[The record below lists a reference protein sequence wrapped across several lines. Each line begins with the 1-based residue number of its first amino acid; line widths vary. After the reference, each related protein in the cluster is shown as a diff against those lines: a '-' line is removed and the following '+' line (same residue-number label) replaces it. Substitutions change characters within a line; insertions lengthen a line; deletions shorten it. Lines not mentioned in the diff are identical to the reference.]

1 MPGGQFPPGTIL
13 SYNPRPSVLSHRKSK
28 RGAGASMNL
37 LTKVT
42 NIFDRTIQVATLL
55 AGILLIFLMLS
66 VSADVVLRYFLGR
79 PIGWVKEV
87 AEYILLYIPFLVAA
101 WVLRREGHVKMDLV
115 LSRFSP
121 KTQSMVNAI
130 TSLISA
136 IICFLLTW
144 FGVKATWYFFQV
156 GYVTPTVLRVPKFII
171 IAIIFVGSFLLFIQ
185 FLRRAYSYLG
195 KPDRTSRGGRGAYR
209 KA

>member
-1 MPGGQFPPGTIL
+1 
-13 SYNPRPSVLSHRKSK
+13 
-28 RGAGASMNL
+28 MNL
-37 LTKVT
+37 LNKVA
-42 NIFDRTIQVATLL
+42 NIFDRTIDVATLL
-55 AGILLIFLMLS
+55 AGILIIFMMLS
-66 VSADVVLRYFLGR
+66 VGADVVLRYFLGR

-101 WVLRREGHVKMDLV
+101 WVLRREGHVKMDFV
-115 LSRFSP
+115 LNRFSP

-136 IICFLLTW
+136 VICFLLTW
-144 FGVKATWYFFQV
+144 YGVKTTWYFFQV

-171 IAIIFVGSFLLFIQ
+171 IAVIFVGSFLLFIQ
-185 FLRRAYSYLG
+185 FLRRTYSYLG
-195 KPDRTSRGGRGAYR
+195 ELGRTSKRGRGAYG

>member
-1 MPGGQFPPGTIL
+1 
-13 SYNPRPSVLSHRKSK
+13 
-28 RGAGASMNL
+28 MNL
-37 LTKVT
+37 LTKVA

-79 PIGWVKEV
+79 PMGWVKEV

-101 WVLRREGHVKMDLV
+101 WVLKREGHVRTDLV

-121 KTQSMVNAI
+121 RIQSIVNAI

-156 GYVTPTVLRVPKFII
+156 GYVTPTLLRVPKFII

-195 KPDRTSRGGRGAYR
+195 KADRTSREGRRADR
-209 KA
+209 KT